1 MRIFVTGWDGLLGS
15 ALVPL
20 LRESHEVAGMGIADG
35 DIADPNLVRSRL
47 DAFRPDV
54 VVHLA
59 AMTAVDA
66 CESAEEEAFRVNAEG
81 SRLVAAEAERRGAR
95 VLALSSDY
103 VFAGTKGT
111 PYAEDDPVGPL
122 SVYGRS
128 KLAGEEG
135 IAGASTDWAV
145 VRSAWLYGG
154 GGRNFV
160 DTILGLLET
169 RETVSVVSDQI
180 GSPTYASDLAAGIA
194 ALVAARAR
202 GIYHVVNAGRASWF
216 DLAREAARLAGLDPE
231 RVRPVDTEA
240 AGRPA
245 PRPRFSVLDAARA
258 RERHGVDLRPW
269 PRALAAYLA
278 GRSGPPA
285 AG

>member
-1 MRIFVTGWDGLLGS
+1 MKVFVTGWDGLLGS

-20 LRESHEVAGMGIADG
+20 LRRSHDVAGMGIADG
-35 DIADPNLVRSRL
+35 DIAEPSLVRSRL

-54 VVHLA
+54 VIHLA

-95 VLALSSDY
+95 VLAVSSDY
-103 VFAGTKGT
+103 VFDGTKGA
-111 PYAEDDPVGPL
+111 PYTEDDPVRPL

-128 KLAGEEG
+128 KLAGEGG

-160 DTILGLLET
+160 DTILELLET
-169 RETVSVVSDQI
+169 RDTVSVVSDQV
-180 GSPTYASDLAAGIA
+180 GSPTYASDLAEGIA
-194 ALVAARAR
+194 ALVADRAR

-216 DLAREAARLAGLDPE
+216 DLAREAARLTGLDPD
-231 RVRPVDTEA
+231 RVRPVSTGA

-269 PRALAAYLA
+269 PQALAAYLA
-278 GRSGPPA
+278 GRSAPPA